1 MTWEERSGFGGIGLK
16 RVADVHQLD
25 GDLIVVGYSIKN
37 KVSDVSGVS
46 LNKIVKRRAKP
57 SRKLPAGTQNYIIIP
72 VKIRDKKE
80 GSFSLFFL
88 PSRQLV
94 RERSLH
100 GA

>member
-1 MTWEERSGFGGIGLK
+1 M
-16 RVADVHQLD
+16 D
-25 GDLIVVGYSIKN
+25 GDLIVVGKSIKN
-37 KVSDVSGVS
+37 KVSDVSGES
-46 LNKIVKRRAKP
+46 LNKIVKR
-57 SRKLPAGTQNYIIIP
+57 SQVENYRR
-72 VKIRDKKE
+72 VHKTTTLNTCKNKGQKKE

>member
-1 MTWEERSGFGGIGLK
+1 MTWEESSGFGGIGLK

-25 GDLIVVGYSIKN
+25 GDLIVVGHSIKN

-46 LNKIVKRRAKP
+46 LNKIVSESQVENYRRVHKTT
-57 SRKLPAGTQNYIIIP
+57 LP